1 MCEQDKII
9 DLKKLSHLAS
19 STRFSFGSSQR
30 LFENLGVFPGAVS
43 PFCMLNGKKNGVKL
57 FFDTNFK
64 KIKNIY
70 LHPFV
75 NDRTVKMKFNDLVK
89 FLYEY
94 KIDINWINI

>member
-1 MCEQDKII
+1 ME
-9 DLKKLSHLAS
+9 
-19 STRFSFGSSQR
+19 
-30 LFENLGVFPGAVS
+30 
-43 PFCMLNGKKNGVKL
+43 KKNRVKL
-57 FFDTNFK
+57 FFDSNFK